1 MPEVKQ
7 GSLGGRLETVSTPSS
22 RGLGQV
28 GRGLGPRDLSPG
40 PRGCGAHLAG
50 IHLPVQVAGTQHPVG
65 ERVAV
70 QAGTQAL
77 VQQLH
82 CGFLQR
88 FWLDHCPGQRDTIRM
103 SASGPRAA
111 TPRPEA
117 AGRLC
122 PGPRLPQREG
132 DPRQQPAGKP
142 AEHTLH
148 NCPRQPPWPRRRRG
162 IKVNTQDWAPSSP
175 PS

>member
-28 GRGLGPRDLSPG
+28 GRGLGPRDLSPS

-88 FWLDHCPGQRDTIRM
+88 FWLDHCPGQRDTSRM

-117 AGRLC
+117 ALALGFPSGKGIRGSSRLGNWQSTHSTIA
-122 PGPRLPQREG
+122 PGNL
-132 DPRQQPAGKP
+132 
-142 AEHTLH
+142 
-148 NCPRQPPWPRRRRG
+148 RG
-162 IKVNTQDWAPSSP
+162 PGGEEASK
-175 PS
+175 